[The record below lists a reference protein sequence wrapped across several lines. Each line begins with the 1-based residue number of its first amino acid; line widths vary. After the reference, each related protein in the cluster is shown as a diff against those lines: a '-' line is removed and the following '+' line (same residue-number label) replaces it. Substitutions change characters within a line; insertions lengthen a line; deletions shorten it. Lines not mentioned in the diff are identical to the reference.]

1 VERAVGKSRRID
13 LKKPGPL
20 PAQVL
25 DYNNFNMG
33 VILLKI
39 DVEKMTAEISL
50 MENSLYIVKDGYLT
64 KVTPRK
70 FGEDT
75 FIWKDGRIHDVIR
88 SQRTRLN
95 GQEEI

>member
-1 VERAVGKSRRID
+1 MKNI
-13 LKKPGPL
+13 KKARTTPGISI
-20 PAQVL
+20 VL
-25 DYNNFNMG
+25 LYQG
-33 VILLKI
+33 VVLLKI